1 MTDNNVSSN
10 MIKNEHEIQSI
21 SRSAALGDKCF
32 SHILGFIEPGMSEK
46 QIAAEIER
54 YLFEHGAE
62 KLAFDTISVSGER
75 SCLPHGEPS
84 DRIVKKGEFLTL
96 DFGAVVDG
104 YCGDMTRTI
113 AIGSVTPLMRKIY
126 DIVLESQLAAIDVIK
141 AGVSCYDAD
150 KTARDIIVKAGY
162 GDNFTHG
169 LGHGIGTQVHEE
181 PRLNTK
187 SEEILQKNM
196 AITIEPGIYL
206 PGLFGVRI
214 EDLAIVTDFGI
225 INKVN
230 SKKDL
235 IIL

>member
-1 MTDNNVSSN
+1 MIDNNLNSN
-10 MIKNEHEIQSI
+10 MIKSEYEIQCI
-21 SRSAALGDKCF
+21 SKASALGDRCF

-46 QIAAEIER
+46 QIAAEIEMF
-54 YLFEHGAE
+54 LFENGAE
-62 KLAFDTISVSGER
+62 KLAFDTIVVSGAR
-75 SCLPHGEPS
+75 SCLPHGEPT
-84 DRIVKKGEFLTL
+84 DKIVEKGEFLTL

-113 AIGSVTPLMRKIY
+113 AIGSATPLMKMIY
-126 DIVLESQLAAIDVIK
+126 DIVLEAQLAAIEVIK

-169 LGHGIGTQVHEE
+169 LGHGIGTQVHEA
-181 PRLNTK
+181 PRLNAK
-187 SEEILQKNM
+187 SEEILEKNM